1 MSFETLGIELEV
13 WVSADQAGALEVCR
27 SDWGFGSLGIQHGVW
42 SFLVGTL

>member
-13 WVSADQAGALEVCR
+13 WVYEDKTGALGVCG